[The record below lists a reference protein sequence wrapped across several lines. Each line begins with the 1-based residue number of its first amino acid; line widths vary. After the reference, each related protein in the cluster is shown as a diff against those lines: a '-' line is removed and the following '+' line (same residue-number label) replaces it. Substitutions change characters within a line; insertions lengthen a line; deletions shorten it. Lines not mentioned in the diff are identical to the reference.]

1 MRPRTQDLACH
12 LVGQVAQHED
22 PVIKKRIISI
32 SQLPTFVVVAL
43 LVIVGCE
50 QAVSLPAG
58 VTAPNPPRQKKL
70 TEAPVFVRGDFI
82 IRPVAS
88 FELDA
93 RVLASERYR
102 FDRSADVSPIDL
114 ALGWGP
120 MSNQEVIDQIKITQS
135 RRFYWWRVKRYPIPR
150 RQIIENSAN
159 MHMVPANDEV
169 RDQLYSLRRGELV
182 SISGYLANV
191 TAGDFTWRT
200 STTRSDAGAGA
211 CEIVWVESVEVREL

>member
-1 MRPRTQDLACH
+1 MTERT
-12 LVGQVAQHED
+12 
-22 PVIKKRIISI
+22 IKIE
-32 SQLPTFVVVAL
+32 AL
-43 LVIVGCE
+43 LPIFILTFLAVITGCE

-58 VTAPNPPRQKKL
+58 VTAPSPPRQQHL
-70 TEAPVFVRGDFI
+70 TEAPVFVRDDFI

-88 FELDA
+88 FEIDA
-93 RVLASERYR
+93 RVLARERYR
-102 FDRSADVSPIDL
+102 FDRSADISPIDL

-120 MSNQEVIDQIKITQS
+120 MSDQAIIDQINITQS

-150 RQIIENSAN
+150 RKIIENSAN
-159 MHMVPANDEV
+159 MHMVPANETV
-169 RDQLYSLRRGELV
+169 RDQLLSLKRGELV

-211 CEIVWVESVEVREL
+211 CEIVWVERVEVREL

>member
-1 MRPRTQDLACH
+1 MRNTQTQLTRR
-12 LVGQVAQHED
+12 E
-22 PVIKKRIISI
+22 IISTI
-32 SQLPTFVVVAL
+32 LLSMFVVAAL
-43 LVIVGCE
+43 PVMVSCE

-58 VTAPNPPRQKKL
+58 VTAPTPPRQKKL
-70 TEAPVFVRGDFI
+70 IEAPVFVRGDFI

-93 RVLASERYR
+93 RVLARERYR
-102 FDRSADVSPIDL
+102 FDRSADISPIDL

-159 MHMVPANDEV
+159 MHMVPANDDV
-169 RDQLYSLRRGELV
+169 RDQLYSLRRGELIT
-182 SISGYLANV
+182 ISGYLANV
-191 TAGDFTWRT
+191 TSGDFTWRT
-200 STTRSDAGAGA
+200 STTRTDAGAGA
-211 CEIVWVESVEVREL
+211 CEIVWVEHIEVREL